1 MFKSLR
7 FRLSIIFISLAV
19 VPLLLAAI
27 FLTRYSVDYL
37 EKQSQTI
44 LHEMAVRF
52 GNEVRAFIE
61 DHKNH
66 LFLIHKLHGFE
77 LLNLEKQRTILNN
90 LLFDQQVYQDILL
103 LSPEGREV
111 IRLSRSIVFLNKDLK
126 NQATQKEFLYPATHK
141 EPYFSAVY
149 FDRKIQEPLITI
161 SIPLVDLRNGKLA
174 YVLVANLRFKK
185 IWDLLANI
193 EITGEE
199 IVYIV
204 DQTKQVVAHRNPSIV
219 LRGTTVNLPEFPG
232 RAKGLSGADVVISW
246 DFLQFGDQKM
256 TIVAEQPIS
265 QAFVLIANTF
275 RIAIIITSV
284 FLVLAIILIVL
295 AIRRIVRPVEFLATS
310 ARAISNGDYTQHIEV
325 SSQDEIGALASA
337 FNQMRLDLAKYHNKM
352 AELVKIR
359 TEELAQ
365 ANRQLKQEI
374 DDRMAMEKERER
386 LIKELQLSLEKV
398 KMLNGLLPICS
409 SCKKIRDDKGYWNQI
424 ESYIRDHSEAE
435 FTHGYCPECAKN
447 IKSKLYEATS
457 PNRKDKKGINS
468 HIKN

>member
-19 VPLLLAAI
+19 VPLLLAVI

-37 EKQSQTI
+37 EKQSQII
-44 LHEMAVRF
+44 LHEIAVRF

-77 LLNLEKQRTILNN
+77 LLNPEKQRTILNI
-90 LLFDQQVYQDILL
+90 LLFDEQVYQDILL
-103 LSPEGREV
+103 LSPEGQEI
-111 IRLSRSIVFLNKDLK
+111 IRLSRSIVFLDKDLK

-193 EITGEE
+193 EITGEGA
-199 IVYIV
+199 VYIV

-219 LRGTTVNLPEFPG
+219 LRGTTVNLPEIPG
-232 RAKGLSGADVVISW
+232 RAKGLSGADVIISW
-246 DFLQFGDQKM
+246 DFLQFGDQKI

-265 QAFVLIANTF
+265 QAFALIANTF
-275 RIAIIITSV
+275 RIAITITSV

-295 AIRRIVRPVEFLATS
+295 AIRRIVRPVELLATS
-310 ARAISNGDYTQHIEV
+310 ARAISNGDYAQYIEV
-325 SSQDEIGALASA
+325 SSQDEIGALAS
-337 FNQMRLDLAKYHNKM
+337 
-352 AELVKIR
+352 
-359 TEELAQ
+359 
-365 ANRQLKQEI
+365 
-374 DDRMAMEKERER
+374 
-386 LIKELQLSLEKV
+386 
-398 KMLNGLLPICS
+398 
-409 SCKKIRDDKGYWNQI
+409 
-424 ESYIRDHSEAE
+424 
-435 FTHGYCPECAKN
+435 
-447 IKSKLYEATS
+447 
-457 PNRKDKKGINS
+457 
-468 HIKN
+468 